1 MKKKYYLLAAISA
14 LVVTSFI
21 FYPKDEAFKSKMSA
35 THTIHKK
42 VVVSVQKEMEPQ
54 MMTDRDDL
62 TPTAKN
68 DLSAITASEIRS
80 FHDAFPSEKQVNED
94 MNSNPHTPSKS
105 LMKFAKQLG
114 PMMEKAFKEENNAK
128 ILTSELQA
136 CAHDDSVAAAAR
148 ALCVQDTEQLASYHP
163 HIKSKAV
170 ELRESMPPEVQ
181 KILDTNDAFIKKD

>member
-21 FYPKDEAFKSKMSA
+21 FYPKDETLQSKSSA
-35 THTIHKK
+35 SPTIQKK
-42 VVVSVQKEMEPQ
+42 VVVSVQKEMRPQ

-68 DLSAITASEIRS
+68 DLAAITASEIRA

-94 MNSNPHTPSKS
+94 MKSNPHTPSKS

-114 PMMEKAFKEENNAK
+114 PIMEKAFKDENNAQT
-128 ILTSELQA
+128 LTRELQV
-136 CAHDDSVAAAAR
+136 CAHDESVATAAR
-148 ALCVQDTEQLASYHP
+148 ALCVQDTEKLASYHP

-181 KILDTNDAFIKKD
+181 KILDTNDAFIKK

>member
-1 MKKKYYLLAAISA
+1 MKKKYYLLAALSA

-21 FYPKDEAFKSKMSA
+21 FYPKDEALLSQNSA
-35 THTIHKK
+35 NPSRNQTM
-42 VVVSVQKEMEPQ
+42 VSVQKEMAQQ

-68 DLSAITASEIRS
+68 DLAAITASEIRA

-94 MNSNPHTPSKS
+94 MKSNPHTPSKS

-114 PMMEKAFKEENNAK
+114 PIMEKAFKDENNAQT
-128 ILTSELQA
+128 LTRELQV
-136 CAHDDSVAAAAR
+136 CAHDESVATAAR
-148 ALCVQDTEQLASYHP
+148 ALCVQDTEKLASYHP

-181 KILDTNDAFIKKD
+181 KILDTNDAFIKK